1 MQHLKGTWDL
11 AKGFTRDGKFHP
23 ITSRKKRMP
32 SKDMLTPTGGVKV
45 FHTSKY
51 DNEGYRLKRYK
62 KFVPRVTIKAHKNRG
77 EKQVANYTVNLAGR
91 GMYLVGTKKQALEH
105 QEELRE
111 TVKHH
116 LERGHGFT
124 KDGYVI
130 YPERK
135 S

>member
-1 MQHLKGTWDL
+1 MKGHMQ
-11 AKGFTRDGKFHP
+11 DGKFHP
-23 ITSRKKRMP
+23 HTVSRKKRMP

-45 FHTSKY
+45 FHTEKY

-62 KFVPRVTIKAHKNRG
+62 KFIPRVTIKANKNRG
-77 EKQVANYTVNLAGR
+77 EKEVANYTISLAGR
-91 GMYLVGTKKQALEH
+91 GMDIRTNKKDAEEVA
-105 QEELRE
+105 EELRE
-111 TVKHH
+111 NVKGHIK
-116 LERGHGFT
+116 RGHGFT